1 MTTYPLTIGEKEYS
15 RDELL
20 EVGKNKFRANIY
32 EAITGIS
39 FILIAILNAVFVI
52 FFDQV
57 VDTIHQFTYVLDVLL
72 FIYYFLRWLAIF
84 WIINGV
90 LTLGFLVFGIV
101 MLTRSFKKKKDTTYV
116 QAGINYLYKQQRKMK
131 KA

>member
-1 MTTYPLTIGEKEYS
+1 MTTYPLAIGEKEYS

-72 FIYYFLRWLAIF
+72 FVYYFLRWLTIF
-84 WIINGV
+84 WIANGIFS
-90 LTLGFLVFGIV
+90 LGFLIFGIV
-101 MLTRSFKKKKDTTYV
+101 LFVRSFKKKKDKTYV
-116 QAGINYLYKQQRKMK
+116 QAGINYLFKQQRKMK

>member
-20 EVGKNKFRANIY
+20 EVGKNKYRANIY
-32 EAITGIS
+32 ETITGIS

-57 VDTIHQFTYVLDVLL
+57 VDTIHQFTYVLDALL
-72 FIYYFLRWLAIF
+72 FVYYFLRWLTIF

-101 MLTRSFKKKKDTTYV
+101 MFVKSFKKKKDTTYV
-116 QAGINYLYKQQRKMK
+116 QAGINYLFKQQRKMK

>member
-32 EAITGIS
+32 EAITGVS

-72 FIYYFLRWLAIF
+72 FVYYFLRWLAIF

-101 MLTRSFKKKKDTTYV
+101 MLTRSFKKKKDKTYV
-116 QAGINYLYKQQRKMK
+116 QAGINYLFKQQRKTK

>member
-32 EAITGIS
+32 EAITGVS

-57 VDTIHQFTYVLDVLL
+57 VDMIHQVTYMFDVLL
-72 FIYYFLRWLAIF
+72 FVYYILRWLSLY

-90 LTLGFLVFGIV
+90 LTLGFLVFGII
-101 MLTRSFKKKKDTTYV
+101 MLVRSFKKKKDTTYV
-116 QAGINYLYKQQRKMK
+116 QAGINYLFKQQRKMK

>member
-20 EVGKNKFRANIY
+20 EVGKNKYRANIY
-32 EAITGIS
+32 EAITGVS
-39 FILIAILNAVFVI
+39 FILIAILNAAFVI

-72 FIYYFLRWLAIF
+72 FVYYFLRWLTIF

-90 LTLGFLVFGIV
+90 LTLGFLVFGIIMFV
-101 MLTRSFKKKKDTTYV
+101 RSFKKKKDKTYV

>member
-1 MTTYPLTIGEKEYS
+1 MTHYPLTIGDKSYS

-20 EVGKNKFRANIY
+20 EVGKNKYRANIY
-32 EAITGIS
+32 QCITGIS
-39 FILIAILNAVFVI
+39 FILIGICNALFII

-57 VDTIHQFTYVLDVLL
+57 IDMIHEVTYIFDPLL
-72 FIYYFLRWLAIF
+72 GIYYFLRWLLAF

-90 LTLGFLVFGIV
+90 ISLWFLVFGIV
-101 MLTRSFKKKKDTTYV
+101 MFVRSFMKKKDTTYV
-116 QAGINYLYKQQRKMK
+116 QAGINYLCKQQRKMK

>member
-1 MTTYPLTIGEKEYS
+1 MTTYPLAIGEKEYS

-32 EAITGIS
+32 EAITGVS

-57 VDTIHQFTYVLDVLL
+57 VDTIHQFTYVLDVFL
-72 FIYYFLRWLAIF
+72 FIYYLLRWLTIF
-84 WIINGV
+84 WIANGIFS
-90 LTLGFLVFGIV
+90 LGFLIFGIV
-101 MLTRSFKKKKDTTYV
+101 MFVRSFKKKKDKTYV

>member
-32 EAITGIS
+32 EAITGVS

-72 FIYYFLRWLAIF
+72 FVYYFLRWLAIF

-116 QAGINYLYKQQRKMK
+116 QAGINYLSKQQRKMK

>member
-32 EAITGIS
+32 EAITGVS

-72 FIYYFLRWLAIF
+72 FVYYFLRWLLLY

-90 LTLGFLVFGIV
+90 LTLGFLVFGII
-101 MLTRSFKKKKDTTYV
+101 MLVRSFKKKKDTTYV
-116 QAGINYLYKQQRKMK
+116 QAGINYLSKQQRKMK

>member
-32 EAITGIS
+32 EAITGVS
-39 FILIAILNAVFVI
+39 FFLIAILNAAFVI

-72 FIYYFLRWLAIF
+72 FVYYFLRWLAIF
-84 WIINGV
+84 WIANGIFS
-90 LTLGFLVFGIV
+90 LGFLIFGIV
-101 MLTRSFKKKKDTTYV
+101 LFVRSFKKKKDNTYV
-116 QAGINYLYKQQRKMK
+116 KACINYLYKQQRKMN

>member
-72 FIYYFLRWLAIF
+72 FVYYFLRWLAIF

-116 QAGINYLYKQQRKMK
+116 QAGINYLSKQQRKMK